1 MLKDNKNNLVE
12 YTKLALLGKLE
23 EGKKIVEHV
32 DWGIL

>member
-23 EGKKIVEHV
+23 EGKK
-32 DWGIL
+32 DCRTC